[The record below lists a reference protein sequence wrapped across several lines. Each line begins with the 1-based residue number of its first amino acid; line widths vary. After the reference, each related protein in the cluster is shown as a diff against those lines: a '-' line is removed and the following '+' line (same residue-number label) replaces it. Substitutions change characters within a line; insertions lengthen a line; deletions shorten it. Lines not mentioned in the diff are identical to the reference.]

1 MLTGKSIVLGVTG
14 SIAAY
19 KIANLASMLVKLN
32 ADVHVIMTQNA
43 THFITPMTFE
53 TLTNNKCIV
62 DTFDRNFNF
71 DVKHVSLA
79 KKGDLFLVAPC
90 TANVI
95 GKVASG
101 ICDDMLTT
109 TIMATKAPVLFA
121 PAMNTGMW
129 ENPILQDNLQKLQH
143 YGYHIISP
151 VVGRLACG
159 DTGSGKMPSEE
170 TLLSHILLHLAK
182 EKDLSGK
189 KLLITAG
196 PTQEAIDPVR
206 FITNH
211 SSGKM
216 GYALAKMAAL
226 RGAEVTLV
234 SGPVC
239 LQPFVGVNKID
250 VVSAADMF
258 DAVTSISSTQDAII
272 MCSAVADYTPSTY
285 SDQKVK
291 KSDADLHIPL
301 TRTQDILGYLG
312 AHKRPGQILVGF
324 SMETENL
331 IENSRSKLASKNAD
345 IICANSISSSS
356 TGFAV
361 DTNQVTLITPDA
373 VTPLPLCSKEETANL
388 ILNTSATPPS
398 SSPWPP
404 TTVPSPTPGASR
416 RARKKP
422 LPSSATNSNKD
433 FGNTM
438 WKRQTSRVSSSPPS
452 YPR

>member
-1 MLTGKSIVLGVTG
+1 MLTGKSVVLGVTG

-19 KIANLASMLVKLN
+19 KMANLASMLVKLN

-79 KKGDLFLVAPC
+79 KRGDLFLVAPC

-95 GKVASG
+95 GKVANG

-109 TIMATKAPVLFA
+109 TIMATKAPVLFS

-129 ENPILQDNLQKLQH
+129 ENPVLQDNLRKLKH
-143 YGYHIISP
+143 YGYHVIEP

-170 TLLSHILLHLAK
+170 TLLEHILLHLAR
-182 EKDLSGK
+182 EKDLKGK
-189 KLLITAG
+189 RLLITAG

-206 FITNH
+206 FISNR

-216 GYALAKMAAL
+216 GYALAKMAVI
-226 RGAEVTLV
+226 RGADVTLV
-234 SGPVC
+234 SGPVSIA
-239 LQPFVGVNKID
+239 PFAGIETVEVRSAQQMFEAVSERSAERD
-250 VVSAADMF
+250 V
-258 DAVTSISSTQDAII
+258 II
-272 MCSAVADYTPSTY
+272 MCSAVADYKPVSC
-285 SDQKVK
+285 SDQKLK
-291 KSDADLHIPL
+291 KNDSDMTIPL
-301 TRTQDILGYLG
+301 TRTQDILGWLG
-312 AHKRPGQILVGF
+312 EHKQAGQVLVGF

-331 IENSRSKLASKNAD
+331 IENSRQKLTKKHAD
-345 IICANSISSSS
+345 LICANSIASEQ

-361 DTNQVTLITPDA
+361 DTNKVTLITQEA
-373 VTPLPLCSKEETANL
+373 VKELPLCTKEETADL
-388 ILNTSATPPS
+388 ILDSI
-398 SSPWPP
+398 
-404 TTVPSPTPGASR
+404 
-416 RARKKP
+416 
-422 LPSSATNSNKD
+422 KD
-433 FGNTM
+433 YIKN
-438 WKRQTSRVSSSPPS
+438 
-452 YPR
+452 

>member
-1 MLTGKSIVLGVTG
+1 MLTGKTIVLGVTG

-79 KKGDLFLVAPC
+79 KRGDLFLVAPC

-95 GKVASG
+95 GKVANG

-109 TIMATKAPVLFA
+109 TIMATKAPVLFS

-129 ENPILQDNLQKLQH
+129 ENPVLQDNLKKLQH
-143 YGYHIISP
+143 YGYHVIEP

-170 TLLSHILLHLAK
+170 TLLEHILLHLAR
-182 EKDLSGK
+182 EKDLKGK
-189 KLLITAG
+189 RLLITAG

-206 FITNH
+206 FISNR

-216 GYALAKMAAL
+216 GYALAKMAVL
-226 RGAEVTLV
+226 RGAQVTLV
-234 SGPVC
+234 SGPVSIA
-239 LQPFVGVNKID
+239 PFAGIEMVAVRSAQQMFEAVSERSAERD
-250 VVSAADMF
+250 VV
-258 DAVTSISSTQDAII
+258 I
-272 MCSAVADYTPSTY
+272 MCSAVADYKPASY
-285 SDQKVK
+285 SEQKMK
-291 KSDADLHIPL
+291 KSDNDMSIPL
-301 TRTQDILGYLG
+301 TRTQDILGWLG
-312 AHKRPGQILVGF
+312 DHKQAGQVLVGF

-331 IENSRSKLASKNAD
+331 IENSRRKLTKKHAD
-345 IICANSISSSS
+345 LICANSIASEQ

-361 DTNQVTLITPDA
+361 DTNKVTLITQEN
-373 VTPLPLCSKEETANL
+373 VKELPLCTKEETADL
-388 ILNTSATPPS
+388 ILDSI
-398 SSPWPP
+398 
-404 TTVPSPTPGASR
+404 
-416 RARKKP
+416 
-422 LPSSATNSNKD
+422 KD
-433 FGNTM
+433 YIKN
-438 WKRQTSRVSSSPPS
+438 
-452 YPR
+452 

>member
-1 MLTGKSIVLGVTG
+1 MLTGKTIVLGVTG

-79 KKGDLFLVAPC
+79 KRGDLFLVAPC

-95 GKVASG
+95 GKVANG

-109 TIMATKAPVLFA
+109 TIMATKAPVLFS

-129 ENPILQDNLQKLQH
+129 ENPVLQDNLKKLQH
-143 YGYHIISP
+143 YGYHVIEP

-170 TLLSHILLHLAK
+170 TLLEHILLHLAR
-182 EKDLSGK
+182 EKDLKGK
-189 KLLITAG
+189 RLLITAG

-206 FITNH
+206 FISNR

-216 GYALAKMAAL
+216 GYALAKMAVL
-226 RGAEVTLV
+226 RGAQVTLV
-234 SGPVC
+234 SGPVSIA
-239 LQPFVGVNKID
+239 PFAGIEMVAVRSAQQMFEAVSEQSTDSD
-250 VVSAADMF
+250 V
-258 DAVTSISSTQDAII
+258 II
-272 MCSAVADYTPSTY
+272 MCSAVADYKPASY
-285 SDQKVK
+285 SEQKMK
-291 KSDADLHIPL
+291 KSDNDMSIPL
-301 TRTQDILGYLG
+301 TRTQDILGWLG
-312 AHKRPGQILVGF
+312 DHKQAGQVLVGF

-331 IENSRSKLASKNAD
+331 IENSRRKLTKKHAD
-345 IICANSISSSS
+345 LICANSIASEQ

-361 DTNQVTLITPDA
+361 DTNKVTLITQEN
-373 VTPLPLCSKEETANL
+373 VKELPLCTKEQTADL
-388 ILNTSATPPS
+388 ILDSI
-398 SSPWPP
+398 
-404 TTVPSPTPGASR
+404 
-416 RARKKP
+416 
-422 LPSSATNSNKD
+422 KD
-433 FGNTM
+433 SIKN
-438 WKRQTSRVSSSPPS
+438 
-452 YPR
+452 

>member
-1 MLTGKSIVLGVTG
+1 MLTGKTIVLGVTG

-79 KKGDLFLVAPC
+79 KRGDLFLVAPC

-95 GKVASG
+95 GKVANG

-109 TIMATKAPVLFA
+109 TIMATKAPVLFS

-129 ENPILQDNLQKLQH
+129 ENPVLQDNLKKLQH
-143 YGYHIISP
+143 YGYHVIEP

-170 TLLSHILLHLAK
+170 TLLEHILLHLAR
-182 EKDLSGK
+182 EKDLKGK
-189 KLLITAG
+189 RLLITAG

-206 FITNH
+206 FIINR

-216 GYALAKMAAL
+216 GYALAKMAVL
-226 RGAEVTLV
+226 RGAQVTLV
-234 SGPVC
+234 SGPVSIA
-239 LQPFVGVNKID
+239 PFAGIETVAVRSAQQMFEAVSERSAESD
-250 VVSAADMF
+250 VV
-258 DAVTSISSTQDAII
+258 I
-272 MCSAVADYTPSTY
+272 MCSAVADYKPASY
-285 SDQKVK
+285 SEQKMK
-291 KSDADLHIPL
+291 KSDNDMSIPL
-301 TRTQDILGYLG
+301 TRTQDILGWLG
-312 AHKRPGQILVGF
+312 DHKQAGQVLVGF

-331 IENSRSKLASKNAD
+331 IENSRRKLTKKHAD
-345 IICANSISSSS
+345 LICANSIASEQ

-361 DTNQVTLITPDA
+361 DTNKVTLITQEN
-373 VTPLPLCSKEETANL
+373 VTELPLCTKEETADL
-388 ILNTSATPPS
+388 ILDSI
-398 SSPWPP
+398 
-404 TTVPSPTPGASR
+404 
-416 RARKKP
+416 
-422 LPSSATNSNKD
+422 KD
-433 FGNTM
+433 YIKN
-438 WKRQTSRVSSSPPS
+438 
-452 YPR
+452 